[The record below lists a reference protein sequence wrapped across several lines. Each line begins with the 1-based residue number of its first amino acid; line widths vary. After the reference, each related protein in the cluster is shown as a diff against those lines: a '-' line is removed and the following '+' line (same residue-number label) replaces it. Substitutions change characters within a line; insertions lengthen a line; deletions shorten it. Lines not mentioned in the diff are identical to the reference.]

1 MIGNSKVSLWLIIVS
16 LSNLKWLLVLNLIA
30 AIMVPYVSG
39 NDSLL
44 LDEPEELTSYA
55 MVEDMAMIIR
65 FLLMIK
71 WDIVEHK

>member
-1 MIGNSKVSLWLIIVS
+1 
-16 LSNLKWLLVLNLIA
+16 
-30 AIMVPYVSG
+30 MVPYVSG

-55 MVEDMAMIIR
+55 MVEDMAMIIS

-71 WDIVEHK
+71 WVIVEHK

>member
-1 MIGNSKVSLWLIIVS
+1 
-16 LSNLKWLLVLNLIA
+16 
-30 AIMVPYVSG
+30 MVPYVSG

-55 MVEDMAMIIR
+55 MVEDMAMIIS

-71 WDIVEHK
+71 WVGSAAPIVCQYHTHVFDWIGDPANTENREELS

>member
-1 MIGNSKVSLWLIIVS
+1 
-16 LSNLKWLLVLNLIA
+16 
-30 AIMVPYVSG
+30 MVPYVSG

-55 MVEDMAMIIR
+55 MVEDMAMIIS

-71 WDIVEHK
+71 WDIVEQYHTHVFDWIGDPANTENREELSREGDD